1 MSTIEQRLAENVARV
16 RLAIAQ
22 AAVRSG
28 RRAEDVTL
36 IAVSKYVGAAEIDAL
51 LAAGCRDLGENRPQ
65 DLWRK
70 AEQLCDRPI
79 RWHMIGHLQRNKA
92 RRTLPLVTLLHA
104 GDSWRLLEAASQH
117 QQQLGRTLDV
127 LIEVNVSGDAA
138 KHGFQPEEVEPLL
151 PPLAQL
157 PQLRVRGLM
166 AMARWG
172 GTRDEAR
179 GDFVRLRQLRD
190 RLAASCPPQISL
202 HELSMGMSGDFGV
215 AIEEGATMVR
225 VGSALFEGVQLEHR

>member
-1 MSTIEQRLAENVARV
+1 MSGTEQRIAENVARV
-16 RLAIAQ
+16 REAIAR
-22 AAVRSG
+22 AAARSG

-36 IAVSKYVGAAEIDAL
+36 IAVSKYVGVAEIDAL

-70 AEQLCDRPI
+70 AEQLRDRPI

-117 QQQLGRTLDV
+117 LQQSGQALDV

-138 KHGFQPEEVEPLL
+138 KHGFGPEEVEPLL
-151 PPLAQL
+151 PQIALL
-157 PQLRVRGLM
+157 SQLRVRGLM

-172 GTRDEAR
+172 GTLDEAR
-179 GDFVRLRQLRD
+179 GDFIRLRELRD
-190 RLAASCPPQISL
+190 RLAKFCPPQISL
-202 HELSMGMSGDFGV
+202 HELSMGMSGDFEV
-215 AIEEGATMVR
+215 AIEEGATLVR
-225 VGSALFEGVQLEHR
+225 VGSALFEGLGA